1 MRYPSYPISGFH
13 IMIRGEGWLI
23 TPSEP
28 PRALVPGDVVFTA
41 AGAAYGLGH
50 APARLESLPT
60 AELGPGHPAVEDAD
74 TVFLCGAYWI
84 THGEAHPYL
93 RSLPAVL
100 TAGPAKP
107 WTAQQLSDH
116 AGLPRREFA
125 RRFTEVTGR
134 PLRAFLTESRLA
146 LGAQLLHDSDL
157 TLAAIARQVGYS
169 TEFAFSGAFRRA
181 YGVSPGRYRK
191 ASTR

>member
-1 MRYPSYPISGFH
+1 MLRELLRRYPADDGFDDPA
-13 IMIRGEGWLI
+13 I
-23 TPSEP
+23 
-28 PRALVPGDVVFTA
+28 AAVVGQIA
-41 AGAAYGLGH
+41 
-50 APARLESLPT
+50 S
-60 AELGPGHPAVEDAD
+60 
-74 TVFLCGAYWI
+74 
-84 THGEAHPYL
+84 
-93 RSLPAVL
+93 S
-100 TAGPAKP
+100 PAKP

-146 LGAQLLHDSDL
+146 LGAQLLHGSDL

-191 ASTR
+191 ASTA